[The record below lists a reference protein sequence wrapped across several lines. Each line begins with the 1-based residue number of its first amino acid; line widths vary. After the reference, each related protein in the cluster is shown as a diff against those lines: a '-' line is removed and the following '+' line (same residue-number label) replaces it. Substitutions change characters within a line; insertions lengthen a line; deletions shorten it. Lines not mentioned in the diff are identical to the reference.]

1 MWKYIIKRLL
11 LIIPILLLVTFVVFY
26 ILNITPGDPV
36 RIILGLDAPQE
47 AIDDLTEELGL
58 NDPFLVRFFN
68 YVKGVVHLDFGESYR
83 SRTPVFEEIFPKMPT
98 TLLLAVLI
106 VTVST
111 LIGVPLGI
119 LSAVKEYSALDISL
133 TVTSLIFASIPGFWL
148 GLMLIMVFSL
158 KLGLLPSSGADSLK
172 HFILPVMAT
181 ALPAAAFNARI
192 TRTQM
197 LEVMRQEYIRT
208 ARAKGASERRVIW
221 RHALKNTLM
230 PVITLVGTSFATCL
244 GGSMITETVF
254 GLPGVGSHILTAIQ
268 SKDLPVVMASTLFL
282 ATTFMVIMLIVD
294 LIYAYINPTI
304 RSQFSKK

>member
-1 MWKYIIKRLL
+1 MWKYVIKRLL
-11 LIIPILLLVTFVVFY
+11 LIFPILLLVTFVVFY

-36 RIILGLDAPQE
+36 RIILGIEAPQE
-47 AIDDLTEELGL
+47 AVDDLTEELGL
-58 NDPFLVRFFN
+58 NDPFLVRFFD
-68 YVKGVVHLDFGESYR
+68 YIKGVIHLD
-83 SRTPVFEEIFPKMPT
+83 
-98 TLLLAVLI
+98 LAVLT

-111 LIGVPLGI
+111 LVGVPLGI
-119 LSAVKEYSALDISL
+119 VSAVKEYSALDVSL
-133 TVTSLIFASIPGFWL
+133 TVTSLIFASVPGFWL
-148 GLMLIMVFSL
+148 GLMLIMIFSL
-158 KLGLLPSSGADSLK
+158 KLGLLPSSGADSLEY
-172 HFILPVMAT
+172 FILPVMAT

-208 ARAKGASERRVIW
+208 ARAKGASESRVIW

-230 PVITLVGTSFATCL
+230 PVITLVGSSFATCL
-244 GGSMITETVF
+244 GGSMVTETVF

-268 SKDLPVVMASTLFL
+268 SKDLPVVMAATLFL

-304 RSQFSKK
+304 RSQFTRK

>member
-1 MWKYIIKRLL
+1 MWKSVIKRLL
-11 LIIPILLLVTFVVFY
+11 LIFPILLLVTFVVFY

-36 RIILGLDAPQE
+36 RIILGIEAPQE
-47 AIDDLTEELGL
+47 AVDDLTEELGL
-58 NDPFLVRFFN
+58 NDPFLVRFFD
-68 YVKGVVHLDFGESYR
+68 YIKGVIHLDFGESYR
-83 SRTPVFEEIFPKMPT
+83 SRNPVFEEIFPKMPT
-98 TLLLAVLI
+98 TLLLAVLT

-111 LIGVPLGI
+111 LVGVPLGI
-119 LSAVKEYSALDISL
+119 VSAVKEYSALDVSL
-133 TVTSLIFASIPGFWL
+133 TVTSLIFASVPGFWL
-148 GLMLIMVFSL
+148 GLMLIMIFSL
-158 KLGLLPSSGADSLK
+158 KLGLLPSSGADSLEY
-172 HFILPVMAT
+172 FILPVMAT

-208 ARAKGASERRVIW
+208 ARAKGASESRVIW

-230 PVITLVGTSFATCL
+230 PVITLVGSSFATCL
-244 GGSMITETVF
+244 GGSMVTETVF

-268 SKDLPVVMASTLFL
+268 SKDLPVVMAATLFL

-304 RSQFSKK
+304 RSQFTRK

>member
-1 MWKYIIKRLL
+1 M
-11 LIIPILLLVTFVVFY
+11 
-26 ILNITPGDPV
+26 
-36 RIILGLDAPQE
+36 
-47 AIDDLTEELGL
+47 
-58 NDPFLVRFFN
+58 
-68 YVKGVVHLDFGESYR
+68 VHLDFGESYR
-83 SRTPVFEEIFPKMPT
+83 SRNPVFEEIFPKLPT

-119 LSAVKEYSALDISL
+119 LSAVKEYSVLDISL

-208 ARAKGASERRVIW
+208 ARAKGASEKRVIW

-304 RSQFSKK
+304 RSQFSRK